1 MYLLTIE
8 LAQAAAE
15 AEAETEEHAAA
26 STADP
31 AASSS
36 ESAVDAEVDV
46 ALELDDGLRRLSQH
60 RIERGEITILDE
72 NAIGAGKNHR

>member
-1 MYLLTIE
+1 MTNE

-36 ESAVDAEVDV
+36 EPAVDAEVDA

-72 NAIGAGKNHR
+72 NAIGAGKNPDI